1 MARWTPSGTTN
12 TFRITL
18 TDQDEPIIVRN
29 SVGDVIAW
37 EKANKAQ
44 WQESISASSM
54 LWVAWRAARREGLTD
69 EPNFEQ
75 FVPRVDEFEIA
86 ARPEDD
92 EDPTQTDPSG
102 E

>member
-1 MARWTPSGTTN
+1 MAPRWRPSGTVH

-37 EKANKAQ
+37 ERQNKAS
-44 WQESISASSM
+44 WHEGISAQSM
-54 LWVAWRAARREGLTD
+54 SWVAWRAARREGLTD
-69 EPNFEQ
+69 EPNFDQ
-75 FVPRVDEFEIA
+75 FDPRIA
-86 ARPEDD
+86 NLEMAEEE
-92 EDPTQTDPSG
+92 EDPTQTDPSD